1 MFPIVN
7 CIVQFLNKWN
17 KKKLFDMQLSKFL
30 SAMQDEGVVKVKE
43 VSKGVESIAEID
55 FKHVK

>member
-1 MFPIVN
+1 
-7 CIVQFLNKWN
+7 
-17 KKKLFDMQLSKFL
+17 MQLSKFL